1 VGGGRQNVPA
11 IQQKKFNWLP
21 RQSMYQEMQT
31 WRARRQLAAENFTNN
46 FTAINSKLAEINDS
60 NMSGIVELTV
70 RKAVNRVN
78 AQAQAKLASS
88 LNVTA

>member
-1 VGGGRQNVPA
+1 MPA

-31 WRARRQLAAENFTNN
+31 WRARRQLAADNFTNN

-70 RKAVNRVN
+70 RQAVNRVN
-78 AQAQAKLASS
+78 SQAQAKLANS
-88 LNVTA
+88 LNVKA